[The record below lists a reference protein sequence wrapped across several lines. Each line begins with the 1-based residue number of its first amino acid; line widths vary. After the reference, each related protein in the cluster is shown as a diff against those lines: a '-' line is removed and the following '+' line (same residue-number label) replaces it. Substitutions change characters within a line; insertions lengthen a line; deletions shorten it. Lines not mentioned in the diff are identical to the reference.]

1 MAEFV
6 LDPRIEADSVFVAAL
21 PLSDLRLMRDAR
33 YPWLLLVP
41 RAAGLVELTDLD
53 APARGLLVE
62 EIALA
67 SQALRTVA
75 PCDKLNVGALGNQ
88 VRQLH
93 VHIVARRIGD
103 DAWPGPVWGRHPT
116 LPYAESALEA
126 RIAALREALSSPA
139 AAS

>member
-1 MAEFV
+1 MAEFA
-6 LDPRIEADSVFVAAL
+6 LDPRIEGDSVFVAAL

-41 RAAGLVELTDLD
+41 RVAGLIELTDLD

-67 SQALRTVA
+67 SQALRAVA

-93 VHIVARRIGD
+93 VHIVARQIGD
-103 DAWPGPVWGRHPT
+103 DAWPGPVWGRHPP
-116 LPYAESALEA
+116 LPYAENTLDA
-126 RIAALREALSSPA
+126 RIDALRDALTPPA